1 MYRFKSYLIV
11 ALVVFAIVV
20 FHLGEPSRL
29 KSVKQDV
36 SIATKPVAPPI
47 CITNN
52 HTPQAVAT
60 EAGTV
65 DRTTNLLNRI
75 SEAKILLVKRLSLQR
90 FGHLTAQTT
99 LSPYF
104 DSHAI
109 GLQIKIAF

>member
-11 ALVVFAIVV
+11 GLVVFAIVV

-29 KSVKQDV
+29 KSVKQNV
-36 SIATKPVAPPI
+36 SVATKPVALPP
-47 CITNN
+47 CITND
-52 HTPQAVAT
+52 HIPQSVAT
-60 EAGTV
+60 EAGTSE
-65 DRTTNLLNRI
+65 RMTNVLGKI

-90 FGHLTAQTT
+90 FGHLNAQTT

-104 DSHAI
+104 DSRAI